1 MPVPQKFNFLVGWAS
16 SPPVRDLL
24 RMVQYISYNQILMM
38 RSSVPIGCL
47 LFVWLCAGSI
57 ASAQTNPSTLDQFSP
72 NPLEITTPD
81 PLTPANE
88 SLSSTQRDELSAA
101 LDRLNLEAVAKQQA
115 GDGVGAFEIWFRELR
130 LRRYLGPAAEI
141 AALSR
146 VGNVAWSNGKTLELK
161 FITQRLEVIQKQVK
175 SQVPANTD
183 SLPALAA
190 AFQQVRA
197 KGPTVEVYQQILE
210 NARQRQD
217 ILAQGQI
224 LKTIGQIHINWLSYE
239 KAAPVYEEL
248 ATLIQENRALFAANA
263 TVSNPA
269 VVAGNGAPPQPTTPP
284 TEVDSLRQLA
294 YVYQQS
300 KQPLKAIAARE
311 KLASV
316 YLNLQNP
323 SAIPPLK
330 IAIANDY
337 QTLGQINLAAQ
348 YYQEAYNLAVPIQQY
363 AQASEALDKLAL
375 LYRSQKQF
383 EPTLRIYQMQ
393 LLLEE
398 RAYNWY
404 GLMNTY
410 DNLGQVYQEMK
421 DYKKAL
427 EAYQKGL
434 EVAQRLGHRKEY
446 FAKKIQKVNKQ
457 LEKSS

>member
-1 MPVPQKFNFLVGWAS
+1 MFPEKMPNRG
-16 SPPVRDLL
+16 
-24 RMVQYISYNQILMM
+24 NQILRM

-47 LFVWLCAGSI
+47 LFLWLCAGSI
-57 ASAQTNPSTLDQFSP
+57 ASAQTNPPALDQFSP

-81 PLTPANE
+81 PLAPANE
-88 SLSSTQRDELSAA
+88 SLSSTQRDELTAA
-101 LDRLNLEAVAKQQA
+101 LEELNLEAATKLQA
-115 GDGVGAFEIWFRELR
+115 GDGAGAFEIWFRELR

-146 VGNVAWSNGKTLELK
+146 VGSVAWSNGKNLELQL
-161 FITQRLEVIQKQVK
+161 ITKRLQAIQKEVK
-175 SQVPANTD
+175 SQVPLNTEL
-183 SLPALAA
+183 LPAFAA

-197 KGPTVEVYQQILE
+197 KGPTVEVYQEILE
-210 NARQRQD
+210 NARQNQD

-224 LKTIGQIHINWLSYE
+224 LKAIGLIHINWLSYD

-248 ATLIQENRALFAANA
+248 ATLIQENRDLFAANSA
-263 TVSNPA
+263 VQTSA
-269 VVAGNGAPPQPTTPP
+269 VVAGNGAPPQPVTPP
-284 TEVDSLRQLA
+284 TEVDTLRQLA

-316 YLNLQNP
+316 YLNLQTP

-330 IAIANDY
+330 IAIASDY
-337 QTLGQINLAAQ
+337 QTIGQINLAAQ

-375 LYRSQKQF
+375 LYRSQKQW

-398 RAYNWY
+398 RAYNFY

-410 DNLGQVYQEMK
+410 DNIGQVYQEMK
-421 DYKKAL
+421 AYDKAL
-427 EAYQKGL
+427 ESYQKGL
-434 EVAQRLGHRKEY
+434 DVAKKLGHRQEY

-457 LEKSS
+457 LQRTS

>member
-1 MPVPQKFNFLVGWAS
+1 MQNLMFPEKMPNRG
-16 SPPVRDLL
+16 
-24 RMVQYISYNQILMM
+24 NQILRM

-47 LFVWLCAGSI
+47 LFLWLCAGSI
-57 ASAQTNPSTLDQFSP
+57 ASAQTNPPALDQFSP

-81 PLTPANE
+81 PLAPASE
-88 SLSSTQRDELSAA
+88 SLSSTQRDELTAA
-101 LDRLNLEAVAKQQA
+101 LEELNLEAAAKLQA
-115 GDGVGAFEIWFRELR
+115 GDGAGAFEIWFRELR

-146 VGNVAWSNGKTLELK
+146 VGSVAWSNGKNLELQL
-161 FITQRLEVIQKQVK
+161 ITKRLQAIQKEVK
-175 SQVPANTD
+175 SQVPLNTEL
-183 SLPALAA
+183 LPAFAA

-197 KGPTVEVYQQILE
+197 KGPTVEVYQEILE
-210 NARQRQD
+210 NARQNQD
-217 ILAQGQI
+217 ILAEGQI
-224 LKTIGQIHINWLSYE
+224 LKAIGLIHINWLSYD

-248 ATLIQENRALFAANA
+248 ATLIQENRDLFAANSA
-263 TVSNPA
+263 VQNSA
-269 VVAGNGAPPQPTTPP
+269 VVAGNGAPPQPVTPP
-284 TEVDSLRQLA
+284 TEVDTLRQLA

-330 IAIANDY
+330 IAIASDY
-337 QTLGQINLAAQ
+337 QTIGQINLAAQ

-375 LYRSQKQF
+375 LYRSQKQW

-398 RAYNWY
+398 RAYNFY

-410 DNLGQVYQEMK
+410 DNIGQVYQEMK
-421 DYKKAL
+421 AYDKAL
-427 EAYQKGL
+427 ESYQKGL
-434 EVAQRLGHRKEY
+434 DVAKKLGHRQEY

-457 LEKSS
+457 LQKTS

>member
-1 MPVPQKFNFLVGWAS
+1 M
-16 SPPVRDLL
+16 RH
-24 RMVQYISYNQILMM
+24 RCNQILMM

-47 LFVWLCAGSI
+47 LFLWLCAGSI
-57 ASAQTNPSTLDQFSP
+57 ASAQTNQPGLDQFSP

-81 PLTPANE
+81 PLTPTSE

-101 LDRLNLEAVAKQQA
+101 LDQLNLEAVAKQQA

-146 VGNVAWSNGKTLELK
+146 VGSVAWSNSKTLELK
-161 FITQRLEVIQKQVK
+161 FITQRLQAIQKQVK
-175 SQVPANTD
+175 SQVPANTEL
-183 SLPALAA
+183 LPALAA

-197 KGPTVEVYQQILE
+197 KGPTVEVYQEILD
-210 NARQRQD
+210 NARQRED
-217 ILAQGQI
+217 ILAQGQT
-224 LKTIGQIHINWLSYE
+224 LKAIGQIHINWLSYD

-248 ATLIQENRALFAANA
+248 ATLIQENRALFAANSVVQTS
-263 TVSNPA
+263 TVT
-269 VVAGNGAPPQPTTPP
+269 VGNGAPPQPVTPP
-284 TEVDSLRQLA
+284 TEVDALRQLA

-311 KLASV
+311 KLTAV
-316 YLNLQNP
+316 YVNLQNP

-330 IAIANDY
+330 IAIAADY
-337 QTLGQINLAAQ
+337 QSLGQINLAAQ

-375 LYRSQKQF
+375 LYRSQKQW

-398 RAYNWY
+398 RADNLY
-404 GLMNTY
+404 GLMNAY
-410 DNLGQVYQEMK
+410 DNIGQVYQEMK

-427 EAYQKGL
+427 ESYQKGL
-434 EVAQRLGHRKEY
+434 EVAKRLGHRQEY
-446 FAKKIQKVNKQ
+446 FARKIQKVNKQ

>member
-1 MPVPQKFNFLVGWAS
+1 MQNLMFREWM
-16 SPPVRDLL
+16 RH
-24 RMVQYISYNQILMM
+24 RCNQILMM

-47 LFVWLCAGSI
+47 LFLWLCAGSI
-57 ASAQTNPSTLDQFSP
+57 ASAQTNQPGLDQFSP

-81 PLTPANE
+81 PLTPTSE

-101 LDRLNLEAVAKQQA
+101 LDQLNLEAVAKQQA

-146 VGNVAWSNGKTLELK
+146 VGSVAWSNSKTLELK
-161 FITQRLEVIQKQVK
+161 FITQRLQAIQKQVK
-175 SQVPANTD
+175 SQVPANTEL
-183 SLPALAA
+183 LPALAA

-197 KGPTVEVYQQILE
+197 KGPTVEVYQEILD
-210 NARQRQD
+210 NARQRED
-217 ILAQGQI
+217 ILAQGQT
-224 LKTIGQIHINWLSYE
+224 LKAIGQIHINWLSYD

-248 ATLIQENRALFAANA
+248 ATLIQENRALFAANSVVQTS
-263 TVSNPA
+263 TVT
-269 VVAGNGAPPQPTTPP
+269 VGNGAPPQPVTPP
-284 TEVDSLRQLA
+284 TEVDALRQLA

-311 KLASV
+311 KLTSV
-316 YLNLQNP
+316 YVNLQNP

-330 IAIANDY
+330 IAIAADY
-337 QTLGQINLAAQ
+337 QSLGQINLAAQ

-375 LYRSQKQF
+375 LYRSQKQW

-398 RAYNWY
+398 RADNLY
-404 GLMNTY
+404 GLMNAY
-410 DNLGQVYQEMK
+410 DNIGQVYQEMK

-427 EAYQKGL
+427 ESYQKGL
-434 EVAQRLGHRKEY
+434 EVAKRLGHRQEY
-446 FAKKIQKVNKQ
+446 FARKIQKVNKQ
-457 LEKSS
+457 LKKSS

>member
-1 MPVPQKFNFLVGWAS
+1 MQNLMFREGMPNRG
-16 SPPVRDLL
+16 
-24 RMVQYISYNQILMM
+24 NQILRM

-47 LFVWLCAGSI
+47 LFLWLCAGSI
-57 ASAQTNPSTLDQFSP
+57 ASAQTNPPGLDQFSP

-81 PLTPANE
+81 PLTPASE
-88 SLSSTQRDELSAA
+88 SLSSTQRDELTVA
-101 LDRLNLEAVAKQQA
+101 LEELNLEALAKLQA
-115 GDGVGAFEIWFRELR
+115 GDGAGAFVIWFRELR

-146 VGNVAWSNGKTLELK
+146 VGNVAWSNSKNLELQL
-161 FITQRLEVIQKQVK
+161 ITKRLQAIQKEVK
-175 SQVPANTD
+175 SQVPVNTEL
-183 SLPALAA
+183 LPALAA

-197 KGPTVEVYQQILE
+197 KGPTVEVYQEILE
-210 NARQRQD
+210 NARQNQD

-224 LKTIGQIHINWLSYE
+224 LKAIALIHINWLSYD
-239 KAAPVYEEL
+239 KAALVYEEL
-248 ATLIQENRALFAANA
+248 ATLIQENRALFAANSA
-263 TVSNPA
+263 VPNSA
-269 VVAGNGAPPQPTTPP
+269 VVAGNGAPPQPVTPP
-284 TEVDSLRQLA
+284 TEVDTLRQLA

-311 KLASV
+311 KLTSV

-330 IAIANDY
+330 IAIATDY

-363 AQASEALDKLAL
+363 AQASEALEKLAL
-375 LYRSQKQF
+375 LYRAQKQW

-398 RAYNWY
+398 RAYNFY
-404 GLMNTY
+404 GLMNAY
-410 DNLGQVYQEMK
+410 DNIGQVYQEMTAY
-421 DYKKAL
+421 DKAL

-434 EVAQRLGHRKEY
+434 EVAKRLGHRQEY

-457 LEKSS
+457 LQRTS

>member
-1 MPVPQKFNFLVGWAS
+1 MQNLMFREGMPNRG
-16 SPPVRDLL
+16 
-24 RMVQYISYNQILMM
+24 NQILRM

-47 LFVWLCAGSI
+47 LFLWLCAGSI
-57 ASAQTNPSTLDQFSP
+57 ASAQTNPPALDQFSP

-81 PLTPANE
+81 PLTPATE
-88 SLSSTQRDELSAA
+88 SLSSTQRDELTAA
-101 LDRLNLEAVAKQQA
+101 LEELNLEAATKLQA
-115 GDGVGAFEIWFRELR
+115 GDGAGAFEIWFRELR

-146 VGNVAWSNGKTLELK
+146 VGSVAWSNGKNLELQL
-161 FITQRLEVIQKQVK
+161 ITKRLQAIQKEVK
-175 SQVPANTD
+175 SQVPLNTEL
-183 SLPALAA
+183 LPAFAA

-210 NARQRQD
+210 NARQNED

-224 LKTIGQIHINWLSYE
+224 LKAIGLIHINWLSYD

-248 ATLIQENRALFAANA
+248 ATLIQENRALFAANSA
-263 TVSNPA
+263 VPNSA
-269 VVAGNGAPPQPTTPP
+269 VVAGNGAPPQPVTPP
-284 TEVDSLRQLA
+284 TEVDTLRQLA

-316 YLNLQNP
+316 YVNLQNP

-330 IAIANDY
+330 IAIASDY
-337 QTLGQINLAAQ
+337 QTIGQINLAAQ

-363 AQASEALDKLAL
+363 GQASEALDKLAL
-375 LYRSQKQF
+375 LYRAQKQWDS
-383 EPTLRIYQMQ
+383 TLRIYQMQ

-398 RAYNWY
+398 RAYNFY

-410 DNLGQVYQEMK
+410 DNIGQVYQEMK
-421 DYKKAL
+421 AYDKAL
-427 EAYQKGL
+427 ESYQKGL
-434 EVAQRLGHRKEY
+434 DVAKKLGHRQEY

-457 LEKSS
+457 LQRTS

>member
-1 MPVPQKFNFLVGWAS
+1 
-16 SPPVRDLL
+16 
-24 RMVQYISYNQILMM
+24 M

-47 LFVWLCAGSI
+47 LFLWLCAGSI
-57 ASAQTNPSTLDQFSP
+57 ASAQTNPPGLDQFSP

-88 SLSSTQRDELSAA
+88 SLSSTQRDELTAA
-101 LDRLNLEAVAKQQA
+101 LEELNLEAAAKMQA

-146 VGNVAWSNGKTLELK
+146 VGSVAWSNGKNLELQL
-161 FITQRLEVIQKQVK
+161 ITKRLQAIQKQVK
-175 SQVPANTD
+175 SQVPLNTEL
-183 SLPALAA
+183 LPTLVA

-197 KGPTVEVYQQILE
+197 KGPTVEVYQEILE
-210 NARQRQD
+210 NARQKQD
-217 ILAQGQI
+217 ILAEGQI
-224 LKTIGQIHINWLSYE
+224 LKAIGLIHINWLSYD

-248 ATLIQENRALFAANA
+248 ATLIQENRALFAANSA
-263 TVSNPA
+263 VQNSA
-269 VVAGNGAPPQPTTPP
+269 VVAGNGAPPQPVTPP
-284 TEVDSLRQLA
+284 TEVDTLRQLA

-330 IAIANDY
+330 IAIASDY
-337 QTLGQINLAAQ
+337 QTIGQINLAAQ

-375 LYRSQKQF
+375 LYRAQKQW
-383 EPTLRIYQMQ
+383 ESTLRIYQMQ

-398 RAYNWY
+398 RAYNFY

-410 DNLGQVYQEMK
+410 DNIGQVYQEMK
-421 DYKKAL
+421 AYDKAL
-427 EAYQKGL
+427 ESYQKGL
-434 EVAQRLGHRKEY
+434 EVAKKLGHRQEY

-457 LEKSS
+457 LQRTS

>member
-1 MPVPQKFNFLVGWAS
+1 MQNLMFPEKMPNRGNKI
-16 SPPVRDLL
+16 L
-24 RMVQYISYNQILMM
+24 RM

-47 LFVWLCAGSI
+47 LFLWLCAGSI
-57 ASAQTNPSTLDQFSP
+57 ASAQTNPPGLDQFSP

-81 PLTPANE
+81 PLAPANE
-88 SLSSTQRDELSAA
+88 SLSSTQRDELTAA
-101 LDRLNLEAVAKQQA
+101 LEELNLEAAAKLQA
-115 GDGVGAFEIWFRELR
+115 GDGAGAFEIWFRELR

-146 VGNVAWSNGKTLELK
+146 VGSFAWSNGKNLELQL
-161 FITQRLEVIQKQVK
+161 ITKRLQAIQKEVK
-175 SQVPANTD
+175 SQVPLNTEL
-183 SLPALAA
+183 LPAFAA

-197 KGPTVEVYQQILE
+197 KGPTVEVYQEILE
-210 NARQRQD
+210 NARQNQD
-217 ILAQGQI
+217 ILAEGQI
-224 LKTIGQIHINWLSYE
+224 LKAIGLIHINWLSYD

-248 ATLIQENRALFAANA
+248 ATLIQENRDLFAANSA
-263 TVSNPA
+263 VQNSA
-269 VVAGNGAPPQPTTPP
+269 VVAGNGAPPQPVTPP
-284 TEVDSLRQLA
+284 TEVDTLRQLA

-316 YLNLQNP
+316 YVNLQNP

-330 IAIANDY
+330 IAIASDY
-337 QTLGQINLAAQ
+337 QTIGQINLAAQ

-375 LYRSQKQF
+375 LYRSQKQW

-398 RAYNWY
+398 RAYNFY

-410 DNLGQVYQEMK
+410 DNIGQVYQEMK
-421 DYKKAL
+421 AYDKAL
-427 EAYQKGL
+427 ESYQKGL
-434 EVAQRLGHRKEY
+434 DVAKRLGHRQEY

-457 LEKSS
+457 LQRTS

>member
-1 MPVPQKFNFLVGWAS
+1 MQNLMFREWM
-16 SPPVRDLL
+16 RH
-24 RMVQYISYNQILMM
+24 RCNQILMM

-47 LFVWLCAGSI
+47 LFLWLCAGSI
-57 ASAQTNPSTLDQFSP
+57 ASAQTNQPGLDQFSP

-81 PLTPANE
+81 PLTPTSE

-101 LDRLNLEAVAKQQA
+101 LDQLNLEAVAKQQA

-146 VGNVAWSNGKTLELK
+146 VGSVAWSNSKTLELK
-161 FITQRLEVIQKQVK
+161 FITQRLQAIQKQVK
-175 SQVPANTD
+175 SQVPANTEL
-183 SLPALAA
+183 LPALAA

-197 KGPTVEVYQQILE
+197 KGPTVEVYQEILD
-210 NARQRQD
+210 NARQRED
-217 ILAQGQI
+217 ILAQGQT
-224 LKTIGQIHINWLSYE
+224 LKAIGQIHINWLSYD

-248 ATLIQENRALFAANA
+248 ATLIQENRALFAANSVVQTS
-263 TVSNPA
+263 TVT
-269 VVAGNGAPPQPTTPP
+269 VGNGAPPQPVTPP
-284 TEVDSLRQLA
+284 TEVDALRQLA

-311 KLASV
+311 KLTAV
-316 YLNLQNP
+316 YVNLQNP

-330 IAIANDY
+330 IAIAADY
-337 QTLGQINLAAQ
+337 QSLGQINLAAQ

-375 LYRSQKQF
+375 LYRSQKQW

-398 RAYNWY
+398 RADNLY
-404 GLMNTY
+404 GLMNAY
-410 DNLGQVYQEMK
+410 DNIGQVYQEMK

-427 EAYQKGL
+427 ESYQKGL
-434 EVAQRLGHRKEY
+434 EVAKRLGHRQEY
-446 FAKKIQKVNKQ
+446 FARKIQKVNKQ

>member
-1 MPVPQKFNFLVGWAS
+1 MQNLMFRAGLPNRG
-16 SPPVRDLL
+16 
-24 RMVQYISYNQILMM
+24 NQILRM
-38 RSSVPIGCL
+38 RNSVPIGCL
-47 LFVWLCAGSI
+47 LFLWLCAGSI
-57 ASAQTNPSTLDQFSP
+57 ASAQTNPPGLDQFSP

-81 PLTPANE
+81 PLAPASE
-88 SLSSTQRDELSAA
+88 SLSSTQRDELTAA
-101 LDRLNLEAVAKQQA
+101 LQQLNLEAAAKLQA
-115 GDGVGAFEIWFRELR
+115 GDGAGAFDIWFRELR

-146 VGNVAWSNGKTLELK
+146 VGSVAWSSSKNIELQL
-161 FITQRLEVIQKQVK
+161 ITKRLQAIQKQVK
-175 SQVPANTD
+175 SQAPVNTEL
-183 SLPALAA
+183 LPALAA

-210 NARQRQD
+210 NARQNQD

-224 LKTIGQIHINWLSYE
+224 LKAIGLIHINWLSYD

-248 ATLIQENRALFAANA
+248 ATLIQENRALFAANSA
-263 TVSNPA
+263 VSNS
-269 VVAGNGAPPQPTTPP
+269 VLSAGNGAPPQPVTPP
-284 TEVDSLRQLA
+284 TEVDTLRQLA

-330 IAIANDY
+330 IAIATDY

-375 LYRSQKQF
+375 LYRAQKQW

-404 GLMNTY
+404 GLMNVY

-421 DYKKAL
+421 AYAKAL
-427 EAYQKGL
+427 ESYQKGW
-434 EVAQRLGHRKEY
+434 EVAKRLGHRQEY
-446 FAKKIQKVNKQ
+446 FDKKILKVNKQ
-457 LEKSS
+457 LQRTS

>member
-1 MPVPQKFNFLVGWAS
+1 
-16 SPPVRDLL
+16 
-24 RMVQYISYNQILMM
+24 M

-47 LFVWLCAGSI
+47 LFLWLCAGSI
-57 ASAQTNPSTLDQFSP
+57 ASAQTNPPALDQFSP

-81 PLTPANE
+81 PLTPATE
-88 SLSSTQRDELSAA
+88 SLSSTQRDELTAA
-101 LDRLNLEAVAKQQA
+101 LEELNLEAAAKLQA
-115 GDGVGAFEIWFRELR
+115 GDGAGAFEIWFRELR

-146 VGNVAWSNGKTLELK
+146 VGSVAWSNSKNLELQL
-161 FITQRLEVIQKQVK
+161 ITKRLQAIQKEVK
-175 SQVPANTD
+175 SQVPLNTEL
-183 SLPALAA
+183 LPAFAA

-197 KGPTVEVYQQILE
+197 KGPTVEVYQEILE
-210 NARQRQD
+210 NARQNQD

-224 LKTIGQIHINWLSYE
+224 LKAIGLIHINWLSYD

-248 ATLIQENRALFAANA
+248 ATLIQENRALFAANSA
-263 TVSNPA
+263 VQNSA
-269 VVAGNGAPPQPTTPP
+269 VVAGNGAPPQPVTPP
-284 TEVDSLRQLA
+284 TEVDTLRQLA

-316 YLNLQNP
+316 YVNLQNP

-330 IAIANDY
+330 IAIASDY
-337 QTLGQINLAAQ
+337 QTIGQINLAAQ

-375 LYRSQKQF
+375 LYRSQKQW

-398 RAYNWY
+398 RAYNFY

-421 DYKKAL
+421 AYDKAL
-427 EAYQKGL
+427 ESYQKGL
-434 EVAQRLGHRKEY
+434 DVAKRLGHRQEY

-457 LEKSS
+457 LQRTS

>member
-1 MPVPQKFNFLVGWAS
+1 MFPEKMPNRG
-16 SPPVRDLL
+16 
-24 RMVQYISYNQILMM
+24 NQILRM

-47 LFVWLCAGSI
+47 LFLWLCAGSI
-57 ASAQTNPSTLDQFSP
+57 ASAQTNPPGLDQFSP

-81 PLTPANE
+81 PLAPANE
-88 SLSSTQRDELSAA
+88 SLSSTQRDELTAA
-101 LDRLNLEAVAKQQA
+101 LEELNLEAAAKLQA
-115 GDGVGAFEIWFRELR
+115 GDGAGAFEIWFRELR

-146 VGNVAWSNGKTLELK
+146 VGSVAWSNGKNLELQL
-161 FITQRLEVIQKQVK
+161 ITKRLQAIQKEVK
-175 SQVPANTD
+175 SQVPLNTEL
-183 SLPALAA
+183 LPVFAA

-197 KGPTVEVYQQILE
+197 KGPTVEVYQEILE
-210 NARQRQD
+210 NARQKQD
-217 ILAQGQI
+217 ILTEGQI
-224 LKTIGQIHINWLSYE
+224 LKAIGLIHINWLSYD

-248 ATLIQENRALFAANA
+248 ATLIQENRALFAANSA
-263 TVSNPA
+263 VQNSA
-269 VVAGNGAPPQPTTPP
+269 VVAGNGAPPQPVTPP
-284 TEVDSLRQLA
+284 TEVETLRQLA

-330 IAIANDY
+330 IAIASDY
-337 QTLGQINLAAQ
+337 QTIGQINLAAQ

-375 LYRSQKQF
+375 LYRAQKQW
-383 EPTLRIYQMQ
+383 EQTLRIYQMQ

-398 RAYNWY
+398 RAYNFY

-410 DNLGQVYQEMK
+410 DKIGQVYQEMK
-421 DYKKAL
+421 AYTKAL
-427 EAYQKGL
+427 ESYQKGL
-434 EVAQRLGHRKEY
+434 EVAKKLGHRQEY

-457 LEKSS
+457 LQKNS

>member
-1 MPVPQKFNFLVGWAS
+1 MQNLMFPEEMPNRG
-16 SPPVRDLL
+16 
-24 RMVQYISYNQILMM
+24 NQIFRM

-47 LFVWLCAGSI
+47 LFLWLCAGSI
-57 ASAQTNPSTLDQFSP
+57 ASAQTNPPALDQFSP

-81 PLTPANE
+81 PLTPATE
-88 SLSSTQRDELSAA
+88 SLSSTQRDELTAA
-101 LDRLNLEAVAKQQA
+101 LEELNLEAATKLQA
-115 GDGVGAFEIWFRELR
+115 GDGAGAFEIWFRELR

-146 VGNVAWSNGKTLELK
+146 VGSVAWSNGKNLELQL
-161 FITQRLEVIQKQVK
+161 ITKRLQAIQKEVK
-175 SQVPANTD
+175 SQVPLNTEL
-183 SLPALAA
+183 LPAFAA

-197 KGPTVEVYQQILE
+197 KGPTVEVYQEILE
-210 NARQRQD
+210 NARQNQD

-224 LKTIGQIHINWLSYE
+224 LKAIGLIHINWLSYD

-248 ATLIQENRALFAANA
+248 ATLIQENRALFAANSA
-263 TVSNPA
+263 VQNSA
-269 VVAGNGAPPQPTTPP
+269 VVAGNGAPPQPVTPP
-284 TEVDSLRQLA
+284 TEVDTLRQLA

-330 IAIANDY
+330 IAIASDY
-337 QTLGQINLAAQ
+337 QTIGQINLAAQ

-375 LYRSQKQF
+375 LYRSQKQW

-398 RAYNWY
+398 RAYNFY

-410 DNLGQVYQEMK
+410 DNIGQVYQEMK
-421 DYKKAL
+421 AYDKAL
-427 EAYQKGL
+427 ESYQKGL
-434 EVAQRLGHRKEY
+434 DVAKRLGHRQEY

-457 LEKSS
+457 LQRTS

>member
-1 MPVPQKFNFLVGWAS
+1 MQNLTFREWMR
-16 SPPVRDLL
+16 VRC
-24 RMVQYISYNQILMM
+24 NQILMM

-47 LFVWLCAGSI
+47 LFLWLCAGSI
-57 ASAQTNPSTLDQFSP
+57 ASAQTNPSNLDQFSP

-81 PLTPANE
+81 PLTPVNE
-88 SLSSTQRDELSAA
+88 SLSSTQREELRAA

-141 AALSR
+141 AALNR
-146 VGNVAWSNGKTLELK
+146 VGSVAWSSGKTLELK
-161 FITQRLEVIQKQVK
+161 FITQRLEAIKKQVR

-183 SLPALAA
+183 LLPDLAA

-197 KGPTVEVYQQILE
+197 KDPTVEVYQEMLQ
-210 NARQRQD
+210 NARQQQD

-224 LKTIGQIHINWLSYE
+224 LKAIAQIHINWLSYE

-248 ATLIQENRALFAANA
+248 ATLIQENRALFAANSA
-263 TVSNPA
+263 VPNPA

-284 TEVDSLRQLA
+284 SEVDSLKQLA

-348 YYQEAYNLAVPIQQY
+348 YYQEAYNLAIPIQQY
-363 AQASEALDKLAL
+363 AHASEALDKLAL
-375 LYRSQKQF
+375 LYRSQKQW

-398 RAYNWY
+398 RAYNFY
-404 GLMNTY
+404 GLMNSY

-434 EVAQRLGHRKEY
+434 EVATRLGHRQEY
-446 FAKKIQKVNKQ
+446 FVKKIQKVNKQ
-457 LEKSS
+457 LEKNS

>member
-1 MPVPQKFNFLVGWAS
+1 MPNRG
-16 SPPVRDLL
+16 
-24 RMVQYISYNQILMM
+24 NQILRM

-47 LFVWLCAGSI
+47 LFLWLCAGSI
-57 ASAQTNPSTLDQFSP
+57 ASAQTNPPGLDQFSP

-81 PLTPANE
+81 PLTPASE
-88 SLSSTQRDELSAA
+88 SLSSTQRDELTAA
-101 LDRLNLEAVAKQQA
+101 LEELNLEAAAKLQA
-115 GDGVGAFEIWFRELR
+115 GDGAGAFEIWFRELR

-146 VGNVAWSNGKTLELK
+146 VGSVAWSNSKNLELQL
-161 FITQRLEVIQKQVK
+161 ITKRLQAIQKQVK
-175 SQVPANTD
+175 SQVPVNTEL
-183 SLPALAA
+183 LPALAA

-197 KGPTVEVYQQILE
+197 KGPTVEVYQEILE
-210 NARQRQD
+210 NARQNQD

-224 LKTIGQIHINWLSYE
+224 LKAIALIHVNWLSYD
-239 KAAPVYEEL
+239 KAASVYEEL
-248 ATLIQENRALFAANA
+248 ATLIQENRALFAANSA
-263 TVSNPA
+263 VQNSA
-269 VVAGNGAPPQPTTPP
+269 VVAGNGAPPQAVTPP
-284 TEVDSLRQLA
+284 TEVDTLRQLA

-316 YLNLQNP
+316 YLNLQNA

-330 IAIANDY
+330 FAIATDY
-337 QTLGQINLAAQ
+337 QTIGQINLAAQ

-363 AQASEALDKLAL
+363 AQASEALEKLAL
-375 LYRSQKQF
+375 LYRSQKQW

-398 RAYNWY
+398 RAYNFY
-404 GLMNTY
+404 GLMNAY
-410 DNLGQVYQEMK
+410 DNIGQVYQEMTAY
-421 DYKKAL
+421 DKAL

-434 EVAQRLGHRKEY
+434 EVAKRLGHRQEY

-457 LEKSS
+457 LQRTS

>member
-1 MPVPQKFNFLVGWAS
+1 MQNLMFPEEMPNRG
-16 SPPVRDLL
+16 
-24 RMVQYISYNQILMM
+24 NQIFRM

-47 LFVWLCAGSI
+47 LFLWLCAGSI
-57 ASAQTNPSTLDQFSP
+57 ASAQTNPPALDQFSP

-88 SLSSTQRDELSAA
+88 SLSSTQRDELTAA
-101 LDRLNLEAVAKQQA
+101 LEELNLEAATKLQA
-115 GDGVGAFEIWFRELR
+115 GDGAGAFEIWFRELR

-146 VGNVAWSNGKTLELK
+146 VGSVAWSNGKNLELQL
-161 FITQRLEVIQKQVK
+161 ITKRLQAIQKEVK
-175 SQVPANTD
+175 SQVPLNTEL
-183 SLPALAA
+183 LPAFAA

-197 KGPTVEVYQQILE
+197 KGPTVEVYQEILE
-210 NARQRQD
+210 NARQNQD
-217 ILAQGQI
+217 ILAEGQI
-224 LKTIGQIHINWLSYE
+224 LKAIGLIHINWLSYD

-248 ATLIQENRALFAANA
+248 ATLIQENRALFAANSA
-263 TVSNPA
+263 VQNSA
-269 VVAGNGAPPQPTTPP
+269 VVAGNGAPPQPVTPP
-284 TEVDSLRQLA
+284 TEVDTLRQLA

-330 IAIANDY
+330 IAIASDY
-337 QTLGQINLAAQ
+337 QTIGQINLAAQ

-375 LYRSQKQF
+375 LYRSQKQW

-398 RAYNWY
+398 RAYNFY

-410 DNLGQVYQEMK
+410 DNIGQVYQEMK
-421 DYKKAL
+421 AYDKAL
-427 EAYQKGL
+427 ESYQKGL
-434 EVAQRLGHRKEY
+434 DVAKKLGHRQEY

-457 LEKSS
+457 LQRTS

>member
-1 MPVPQKFNFLVGWAS
+1 MQNLMFREGMPNRG
-16 SPPVRDLL
+16 
-24 RMVQYISYNQILMM
+24 NQILRM
-38 RSSVPIGCL
+38 RNSVPIGCL
-47 LFVWLCAGSI
+47 LFLWLCAGSI
-57 ASAQTNPSTLDQFSP
+57 ASAQTNPPALDQFSP

-81 PLTPANE
+81 PLAPANE
-88 SLSSTQRDELSAA
+88 SLSSTQREELTAA
-101 LDRLNLEAVAKQQA
+101 LQQLNLEAVAKLQA
-115 GDGVGAFEIWFRELR
+115 GDGAGAFDIWFRELR

-146 VGNVAWSNGKTLELK
+146 VGSVAWSSSKNLELQL
-161 FITQRLEVIQKQVK
+161 ITKRLQAIQKQVR
-175 SQVPANTD
+175 SQVPMNTEL
-183 SLPALAA
+183 LPVLAA

-197 KGPTVEVYQQILE
+197 KGPTVEVYQEILD
-210 NARQRQD
+210 NARKNQD
-217 ILAQGQI
+217 ILAQGQL
-224 LKTIGQIHINWLSYE
+224 LKDLGLIHINWLSYD
-239 KAAPVYEEL
+239 KAAPLYEEL
-248 ATLIQENRALFAANA
+248 ATLIQENRALFAANSVV
-263 TVSNPA
+263 TNPA
-269 VVAGNGAPPQPTTPP
+269 VVAGNGAPPQPVTPP
-284 TEVDSLRQLA
+284 TEVDALRQLA

-330 IAIANDY
+330 IAIATDY

-375 LYRSQKQF
+375 LYRSQKQW

-398 RAYNWY
+398 RAYNFY
-404 GLMNTY
+404 GLMNAY

-421 DYKKAL
+421 DYNKAL

-434 EVAQRLGHRKEY
+434 EVAKRLGHRQEY
-446 FAKKIQKVNKQ
+446 FDKKILKVNKQ
-457 LEKSS
+457 LQRTS

>member
-1 MPVPQKFNFLVGWAS
+1 MFRAGLPNRG
-16 SPPVRDLL
+16 
-24 RMVQYISYNQILMM
+24 NQILRM

-47 LFVWLCAGSI
+47 LFLWLCAGSI
-57 ASAQTNPSTLDQFSP
+57 ASAQTNPPGLDQFSP

-81 PLTPANE
+81 PLAPANE
-88 SLSSTQRDELSAA
+88 SLSSTQREELTAA
-101 LDRLNLEAVAKQQA
+101 LEELNLEAVAKLQA
-115 GDGVGAFEIWFRELR
+115 GDGVGAFDIWFRELR

-146 VGNVAWSNGKTLELK
+146 VGSVAWSNGRNLELQL
-161 FITQRLEVIQKQVK
+161 ITKRLQAIQKQVK
-175 SQVPANTD
+175 SQVPLNTEL
-183 SLPALAA
+183 LPAFAA

-197 KGPTVEVYQQILE
+197 KGPTVEVYQEILE
-210 NARQRQD
+210 NARQNQD

-224 LKTIGQIHINWLSYE
+224 LKAIGLIHINWLSYD

-248 ATLIQENRALFAANA
+248 ATLIQENRALFAANSA
-263 TVSNPA
+263 VQNSA
-269 VVAGNGAPPQPTTPP
+269 VVAGNGAPPQPVTPP
-284 TEVDSLRQLA
+284 TEVDTLRQLA

-316 YLNLQNP
+316 YVNLQNP

-330 IAIANDY
+330 IAIASDY
-337 QTLGQINLAAQ
+337 QTIGQINLAAQ

-363 AQASEALDKLAL
+363 AQASEALEKLAL
-375 LYRSQKQF
+375 LYRSQKQW

-398 RAYNWY
+398 RAYNFY
-404 GLMNTY
+404 GLMSAY

-421 DYKKAL
+421 AYDKAL
-427 EAYQKGL
+427 ESYQKGL
-434 EVAQRLGHRKEY
+434 DVAKRLGHRQEY

-457 LEKSS
+457 LQRTS

>member
-1 MPVPQKFNFLVGWAS
+1 MPNRGNH
-16 SPPVRDLL
+16 
-24 RMVQYISYNQILMM
+24 ISLM
-38 RSSVPIGCL
+38 RNSVPIGCL
-47 LFVWLCAGSI
+47 LFLWLCAGSI
-57 ASAQTNPSTLDQFSP
+57 ASAQTNPPGLDQFSP

-81 PLTPANE
+81 PLNPAGE
-88 SLSSTQRDELSAA
+88 SLSSSQRDELTAA
-101 LDRLNLEAVAKQQA
+101 LEQLNLEAAAKLQA
-115 GDGVGAFEIWFRELR
+115 GDGVGAFDIWFRELR

-146 VGNVAWSNGKTLELK
+146 VGSVAWSSGKNIELQL
-161 FITQRLEVIQKQVK
+161 ITKRLEAIYKQVK
-175 SQVPANTD
+175 SQVPID
-183 SLPALAA
+183 LDLLQPLAA
-190 AFQQVRA
+190 AFGQVRA

-210 NARQRQD
+210 NARQNQD
-217 ILAQGQI
+217 ILAEGRI
-224 LKTIGQIHINWLSYE
+224 LKAIGLIHINWLSYE

-248 ATLIQENRALFAANA
+248 ATLIQENRALFAANSA
-263 TVSNPA
+263 VPNSA
-269 VVAGNGAPPQPTTPP
+269 VVAGNGAPPQPVTPP
-284 TEVDSLRQLA
+284 TEVDTLRQLA

-330 IAIANDY
+330 IAIATDY
-337 QTLGQINLAAQ
+337 QSIGQINLAAQ

-375 LYRSQKQF
+375 LYRAQKQW

-404 GLMNTY
+404 GLMNAY
-410 DNLGQVYQEMK
+410 DNIGQVYQEMK
-421 DYKKAL
+421 AYDKAL
-427 EAYQKGL
+427 ESYQKGL
-434 EVAQRLGHRKEY
+434 ELAKRLGHRKEY
-446 FAKKIQKVNKQ
+446 FDKKIIKVNKQ
-457 LEKSS
+457 LQRTS

>member
-1 MPVPQKFNFLVGWAS
+1 MFREGMPNRG
-16 SPPVRDLL
+16 
-24 RMVQYISYNQILMM
+24 NQILRM

-47 LFVWLCAGSI
+47 LFLWLCAGSI
-57 ASAQTNPSTLDQFSP
+57 ASAQTNPPGLDQFSP

-81 PLTPANE
+81 PLAPANE
-88 SLSSTQRDELSAA
+88 SLSSTQRDELAAA
-101 LDRLNLEAVAKQQA
+101 LEELNLEAAAKLEA
-115 GDGVGAFEIWFRELR
+115 GDGAGAFEIWFRELR

-146 VGNVAWSNGKTLELK
+146 VGSVAWSNGKNLELQL
-161 FITQRLEVIQKQVK
+161 ITKRLQAIQKQVK
-175 SQVPANTD
+175 SQVPVNTEL
-183 SLPALAA
+183 LPAFAA

-197 KGPTVEVYQQILE
+197 KGPTVEVYQEILE
-210 NARQRQD
+210 NARQNQD
-217 ILAQGQI
+217 ILAEGQI
-224 LKTIGQIHINWLSYE
+224 LKAIGLIHINWLSYD

-248 ATLIQENRALFAANA
+248 ATLIQENRALFAANSA
-263 TVSNPA
+263 VPTSA
-269 VVAGNGAPPQPTTPP
+269 VVAGNGAPPQPVTPP
-284 TEVDSLRQLA
+284 TEVDTLRQLA

-330 IAIANDY
+330 IAIASDY
-337 QTLGQINLAAQ
+337 QTIGQINLAAQ

-363 AQASEALDKLAL
+363 GQASEALDKLAL
-375 LYRSQKQF
+375 LYRTQKQW

-398 RAYNWY
+398 RAYNFY
-404 GLMNTY
+404 GLMNAY

-421 DYKKAL
+421 AYDKAL
-427 EAYQKGL
+427 ESYQQGL
-434 EVAQRLGHRKEY
+434 EVAKRLGHRQEY
-446 FAKKIQKVNKQ
+446 FAKKILKVNKQ
-457 LEKSS
+457 LQRTS

>member
-1 MPVPQKFNFLVGWAS
+1 MQNLMFPEKMPNRG
-16 SPPVRDLL
+16 
-24 RMVQYISYNQILMM
+24 NQILRM

-47 LFVWLCAGSI
+47 LFLWLCAGSI
-57 ASAQTNPSTLDQFSP
+57 ASAQTNPPALDQFSP

-81 PLTPANE
+81 PLAPANE
-88 SLSSTQRDELSAA
+88 SLSSTQRDELTAA
-101 LDRLNLEAVAKQQA
+101 LEELNLEAATKLQA
-115 GDGVGAFEIWFRELR
+115 GDGAGAFEIWFRELR

-146 VGNVAWSNGKTLELK
+146 VGSVAWSNGKNLELQL
-161 FITQRLEVIQKQVK
+161 ITKRLQAIQKEVK
-175 SQVPANTD
+175 SQVPLNTEL
-183 SLPALAA
+183 LPAFAA

-197 KGPTVEVYQQILE
+197 KGPTVEVYQEILE
-210 NARQRQD
+210 NARQNQD

-224 LKTIGQIHINWLSYE
+224 LKAIGLIHINWLSYD

-248 ATLIQENRALFAANA
+248 ATLIQENRDLFAANSA
-263 TVSNPA
+263 VQTSA
-269 VVAGNGAPPQPTTPP
+269 VVAGNGAPPQPVTPP
-284 TEVDSLRQLA
+284 TEVDALRQLA

-330 IAIANDY
+330 IAIASDY
-337 QTLGQINLAAQ
+337 QTIGQINLAAQ

-375 LYRSQKQF
+375 LYRAQKQW

-398 RAYNWY
+398 RAYNFY

-410 DNLGQVYQEMK
+410 DNIGQVYQEMK
-421 DYKKAL
+421 AYDKAL
-427 EAYQKGL
+427 ESYQKGL
-434 EVAQRLGHRKEY
+434 DVAKRLGHRQEY

-457 LEKSS
+457 LQRTS

>member
-1 MPVPQKFNFLVGWAS
+1 MQNLMFREGMPNRG
-16 SPPVRDLL
+16 
-24 RMVQYISYNQILMM
+24 NQILRK

-47 LFVWLCAGSI
+47 LFLWLCAGSI
-57 ASAQTNPSTLDQFSP
+57 ASAQTNPPGLDQFSP

-81 PLTPANE
+81 PLTPASE
-88 SLSSTQRDELSAA
+88 SLSSTQRDELTAA
-101 LDRLNLEAVAKQQA
+101 LEELNLEAVAKLQA
-115 GDGVGAFEIWFRELR
+115 GDGAGAFEIWFRELR

-146 VGNVAWSNGKTLELK
+146 VGSVAWSNSKNLELQL
-161 FITQRLEVIQKQVK
+161 ITKRLQAIQKEVK
-175 SQVPANTD
+175 SQVPVNTEL
-183 SLPALAA
+183 LPALAA

-197 KGPTVEVYQQILE
+197 KGPTVEVYQEILE
-210 NARQRQD
+210 NARQNQD
-217 ILAQGQI
+217 ILAEGQI
-224 LKTIGQIHINWLSYE
+224 LKAIGLIHINWLSYD

-248 ATLIQENRALFAANA
+248 ATLIQENRDLFAANSA
-263 TVSNPA
+263 VQNSA
-269 VVAGNGAPPQPTTPP
+269 VVAGNGAPPQPVTPP
-284 TEVDSLRQLA
+284 TEVDTLRQLA

-330 IAIANDY
+330 IAIASDY
-337 QTLGQINLAAQ
+337 QTIGQINLAAQ

-375 LYRSQKQF
+375 LYRSQKQW

-398 RAYNWY
+398 RAYNFY
-404 GLMNTY
+404 GLMNAY

-421 DYKKAL
+421 AYDKAL
-427 EAYQKGL
+427 ESYQKGL
-434 EVAQRLGHRKEY
+434 DVAKRLGHRQEY

-457 LEKSS
+457 LQRTS

>member
-1 MPVPQKFNFLVGWAS
+1 MFPEEMPNRG
-16 SPPVRDLL
+16 
-24 RMVQYISYNQILMM
+24 NQILRL

-47 LFVWLCAGSI
+47 LFLWLCAGSI
-57 ASAQTNPSTLDQFSP
+57 ASAQTNPPGLDQFSP

-88 SLSSTQRDELSAA
+88 SLSSTQRDELTAA
-101 LDRLNLEAVAKQQA
+101 LEELNLEAAAKLEA
-115 GDGVGAFEIWFRELR
+115 GDGAGAFEIWFRELR

-146 VGNVAWSNGKTLELK
+146 VGSVAWSNGKNLELQL
-161 FITQRLEVIQKQVK
+161 ITKRLQAIQKEVK
-175 SQVPANTD
+175 SQVPLNTEL
-183 SLPALAA
+183 LPAFAA

-197 KGPTVEVYQQILE
+197 KGPTVEVYQEILE
-210 NARQRQD
+210 NARQNQD

-224 LKTIGQIHINWLSYE
+224 LKAIGLIHINWLSYD

-248 ATLIQENRALFAANA
+248 ATLIQENRDLFAANSA
-263 TVSNPA
+263 VQNSA
-269 VVAGNGAPPQPTTPP
+269 VVAGNGAPPQPVTPP
-284 TEVDSLRQLA
+284 TEVDTLRQLA

-330 IAIANDY
+330 IAIASDY
-337 QTLGQINLAAQ
+337 QTIGQINLAAQ

-363 AQASEALDKLAL
+363 GQASEALEKLAL
-375 LYRSQKQF
+375 LYRGQKQW

-398 RAYNWY
+398 RAYNFY
-404 GLMNTY
+404 GLMNAY
-410 DNLGQVYQEMK
+410 DNIGQVYQEMK
-421 DYKKAL
+421 AYAKAL
-427 EAYQKGL
+427 ESYQQGL
-434 EVAQRLGHRKEY
+434 EVAKKLGHRQEY
-446 FAKKIQKVNKQ
+446 FAKKILKVNKQ
-457 LEKSS
+457 LQRTS

>member
-1 MPVPQKFNFLVGWAS
+1 MQNLMFREGMPNRG
-16 SPPVRDLL
+16 
-24 RMVQYISYNQILMM
+24 NQIFRM

-47 LFVWLCAGSI
+47 LFLWLCAGSI
-57 ASAQTNPSTLDQFSP
+57 ASAQTNPPALDQFSP

-81 PLTPANE
+81 PLTPATE
-88 SLSSTQRDELSAA
+88 SLSSTQRDELTAA
-101 LDRLNLEAVAKQQA
+101 LEELNLEAAAKLQA
-115 GDGVGAFEIWFRELR
+115 GDGAGAFEIWFRELR

-146 VGNVAWSNGKTLELK
+146 VGSVAWSNSKNLELQL
-161 FITQRLEVIQKQVK
+161 ITKRLQAIQKEVK
-175 SQVPANTD
+175 SQVPLNTEL
-183 SLPALAA
+183 LPAFAA

-197 KGPTVEVYQQILE
+197 KGPTVEVYQEILE
-210 NARQRQD
+210 NARQNQD

-224 LKTIGQIHINWLSYE
+224 LKAIGLIHINWLSYD

-248 ATLIQENRALFAANA
+248 ATLIQENRALFAANSA
-263 TVSNPA
+263 VQNSA
-269 VVAGNGAPPQPTTPP
+269 VVAGNGAPPQPVTPP
-284 TEVDSLRQLA
+284 TEVDTLRQLA

-316 YLNLQNP
+316 YVNLQNP

-330 IAIANDY
+330 IAIASDY
-337 QTLGQINLAAQ
+337 QTIGQINLAAQ

-375 LYRSQKQF
+375 LYRSQKQW

-398 RAYNWY
+398 RAYNFY

-421 DYKKAL
+421 AYDKAL
-427 EAYQKGL
+427 ESYQKGL
-434 EVAQRLGHRKEY
+434 DVAKRLGHRQEY

-457 LEKSS
+457 LQRTS